1 MYKTALILAA
11 VLLPLTGCNKKQETG
26 DTASVQKESP
36 PRHIPLD
43 GQSNFRDIG
52 GYQTSDGQVVK
63 SGLIYRSGELPKL
76 SDSDVQ
82 KLADLNINS
91 VVSFLTTNEIK
102 SRGEDKL
109 PDGVERL
116 YFPIDVD
123 MGEGTSIDGLITARK
138 TGDFSQIPAE
148 INPDIHRILINS
160 ARAPYSK
167 LLRHLINSEQATV
180 YHCSHGVHRTG
191 TATAIILS
199 ALGVPWETV
208 RKDYLLSNT
217 YRKEE
222 INKRTEQ
229 LKQLHAKNTG
239 VSPEEVDMANI
250 NAFYILEGSYIDAS
264 LKEAVKEFG
273 SMENYIREGL
283 GISDEEVA
291 KLRRNLLESSP

>member
-1 MYKTALILAA
+1 MYRTTLILAA
-11 VLLPLTGCNKKQETG
+11 VLIPLTGCNKKQEISN
-26 DTASVQKESP
+26 TASVQKESV
-36 PRHIPLD
+36 PRRIPLE

-52 GYQTSDGQVVK
+52 GYRTADGRKVK
-63 SGLIYRSGELPKL
+63 TGLIYRSGELPKL
-76 SDSDVQ
+76 SESDVQ
-82 KLADLNINS
+82 KLADLNIKS
-91 VVSFLTTNEIK
+91 VVSFLTSNEIN

-109 PDGVERL
+109 PEGIERL

-160 ARAPYSK
+160 ARAPYAK
-167 LLRHLINSEQATV
+167 LLHHLASSEQATV

-222 INKRTEQ
+222 VIRRTEQ
-229 LKQLHAKNTG
+229 LKQLHAKNTNT
-239 VSPEEVDMANI
+239 SPEDVDMTNI

-273 SMENYIREGL
+273 SMENYIRKGL
-283 GISDEEVA
+283 GISDEEIA
-291 KLRRNLLESSP
+291 KLRELYLEDAQ